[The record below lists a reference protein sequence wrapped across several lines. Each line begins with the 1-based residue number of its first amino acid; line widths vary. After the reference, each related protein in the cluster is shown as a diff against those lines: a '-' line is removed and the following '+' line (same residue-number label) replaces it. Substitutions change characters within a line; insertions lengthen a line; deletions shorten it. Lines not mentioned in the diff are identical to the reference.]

1 MTSMQNAGYYKS
13 YKGFLNE
20 EESLH
25 LSQVIRTNENMVKSI
40 PIPEYD
46 DNDYTGLTKYHSVYN
61 WLNHPL
67 WEPLDLPTRIHNL
80 PEFKGKPI
88 SIQCWGNI
96 LRQGESLEEHTHGT
110 GDEPTFYA
118 LNIFLSGNT
127 TTGTYY
133 YDAREYIPNEV
144 GELIVLTSDIP
155 HGVPTHLFQEP
166 RVSIA
171 MDVYVDSHALQE
183 QKDLVAQGVM
193 SKERFIHLSA

>member
-1 MTSMQNAGYYKS
+1 
-13 YKGFLNE
+13 
-20 EESLH
+20 
-25 LSQVIRTNENMVKSI
+25 MVKSI

-96 LRQGESLEEHTHGT
+96 LRQGESLAEHTHGT
-110 GDEPTFYA
+110 GDEPIFYA

-133 YDAREYIPNEV
+133 YDAREYIPNEG

-171 MDVYVDSHALQE
+171 MDVYVDSNALQE

>member
-1 MTSMQNAGYYKS
+1 MQNAGYYKS

-96 LRQGESLEEHTHGT
+96 LRQGEHLRNIPRNGGRTNLLCTQHIPLRKHHDRNILLRRT
-110 GDEPTFYA
+110 GVYTKRGRGVDCVNLRY
-118 LNIFLSGNT
+118 T
-127 TTGTYY
+127 TWC
-133 YDAREYIPNEV
+133 
-144 GELIVLTSDIP
+144 P
-155 HGVPTHLFQEP
+155 HPISRT
-166 RVSIA
+166 
-171 MDVYVDSHALQE
+171 
-183 QKDLVAQGVM
+183 
-193 SKERFIHLSA
+193 

>member
-1 MTSMQNAGYYKS
+1 MQNAGYYKS

-110 GDEPTFYA
+110 GTNQPFMHSIYSSQETPRQEH
-118 LNIFLSGNT
+118 T
-127 TTGTYY
+127 TTTHGSIY
-133 YDAREYIPNEV
+133 
-144 GELIVLTSDIP
+144 LTRS
-155 HGVPTHLFQEP
+155 G
-166 RVSIA
+166 S
-171 MDVYVDSHALQE
+171 
-183 QKDLVAQGVM
+183 
-193 SKERFIHLSA
+193 